1 MILDKII
8 RLAKKNGW
16 KQQIGGV
23 VGFSG
28 NVGTNFIKK
37 ETQLIPTMMSLR
49 TYLVRYKMAAS
60 KPVVFKDDHYFS
72 HCSVPERENDYLNF
86 TRIGWSWMNA
96 G

>member
-37 ETQLIPTMMSLR
+37 GTLLRVSITEKGNPTYPDDDER
-49 TYLVRYKMAAS
+49 
-60 KPVVFKDDHYFS
+60 KDMFG
-72 HCSVPERENDYLNF
+72 E
-86 TRIGWSWMNA
+86 I
-96 G
+96 